1 MITRKRTLTRR
12 CAICGRVYYGFGHIA
27 EPVAL
32 GRCCDR
38 CHAEAVLPE
47 RRRALRVVENEL
59 TDGALYRHTNSRRN

>member
-1 MITRKRTLTRR
+1 VITRKRTLTRR
-12 CAICGRVYYGFGHIA
+12 CAICGKVYYGFGHVA

-47 RRRALRVVENEL
+47 RRRALRVVEI
-59 TDGALYRHTNSRRN
+59 DRAADSD